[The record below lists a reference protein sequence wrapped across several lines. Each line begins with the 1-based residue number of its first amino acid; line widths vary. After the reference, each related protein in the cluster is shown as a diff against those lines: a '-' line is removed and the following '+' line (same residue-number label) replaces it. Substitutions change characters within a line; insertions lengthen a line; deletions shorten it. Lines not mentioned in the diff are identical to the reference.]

1 MGLDRR
7 LFGKKI
13 GRFDVN
19 LLSSLLS
26 FLFLFYSN
34 VSIIN
39 DSLSKS
45 SIKRTIDWDTKVVYF
60 DIIKPVDED
69 RFGRVGLDSTSRL
82 VFSVNDLK
90 DTLIRQSL
98 FEMTI
103 DTDNTFKDYFD
114 SDPHLILYFSGLD
127 SILKRGYTKYSEDL
141 KNITVRYELSLF
153 PDFMNLFLSHSKP
166 YRAFY
171 PLTSTGADQFVYTGI
186 IIYAGDDYES
196 SSGGVVKLTDAF
208 FIKIYDE
215 NIKLYFDKRMVAP
228 DTLRKWGMLEY
239 TNDVSYK
246 NKNRVGDYPLKLI
259 AKGVYGK
266 NHSDIILD
274 EYSINKIFSN
284 KNNVNLLREGK
295 LVIIK

>member
-1 MGLDRR
+1 M
-7 LFGKKI
+7 
-13 GRFDVN
+13 N
-19 LLSSLLS
+19 LLSGLLS

-45 SIKRTIDWDTKVVYF
+45 SIKRTIDWDTKIIYF

-69 RFGRVGLDSTSRL
+69 KFGRVGLDSTSRL
-82 VFSVNDLK
+82 VFSVNDFK

-98 FEMTI
+98 FEMII
-103 DTDNTFKDYFD
+103 DSDNTFEDYFD
-114 SDPHLILYFSGLD
+114 SDPHLILYFSGLN

-141 KNITVRYELSLF
+141 KNITVRYELCLF
-153 PDFMNLFLSHSKP
+153 PDFVNLFIAHSKP
-166 YRAFY
+166 YMAFY
-171 PLTSTGADQFVYTGI
+171 PLMNTSIDQFVYTGI
-186 IIYAGDDYES
+186 IIYAGDDYQFS
-196 SSGGVVKLTDAF
+196 SSDVVKLTDAF

-215 NIKLYFDKRMVAP
+215 NIKLYFDKKMVEP
-228 DTLRKWGMLEY
+228 DALRKWGMFEY
-239 TNDVSYK
+239 TNDISYK
-246 NKNRVGDYPLKLI
+246 NKDRVGDYPLRLI

-274 EYSINKIFSN
+274 KYSINKIFSN
-284 KNNVNLLREGK
+284 KNNVNLLREGR

>member
-1 MGLDRR
+1 MGLDRC
-7 LFGKKI
+7 LSGEKVGSFN
-13 GRFDVN
+13 VN
-19 LLSSLLS
+19 LLSRLLS

-34 VSIIN
+34 VSIVN

-45 SIKRTIDWDTKVVYF
+45 SIKRTIDWDTKIIYF

-69 RFGRVGLDSTSRL
+69 KFGRVGLDSTSRL
-82 VFSVNDLK
+82 VFSVNDFK

-98 FEMTI
+98 FEMII
-103 DTDNTFKDYFD
+103 DSDNTFKDYFD

-141 KNITVRYELSLF
+141 KSITVRYELCLF
-153 PDFMNLFLSHSKP
+153 PDFVNLFIAHSKP
-166 YRAFY
+166 YMAFY
-171 PLTSTGADQFVYTGI
+171 PLMDTSVDQFVYTGI
-186 IIYAGDDYES
+186 IIYAGDDYQF

-208 FIKIYDE
+208 FIRIYDE
-215 NIKLYFDKRMVAP
+215 DIKLYFDKKMVEP
-228 DTLRKWGMLEY
+228 DALRKWGMLEY
-239 TNDVSYK
+239 TNDISYK
-246 NKNRVGDYPLKLI
+246 NKDRVGNYPLRLI

-274 EYSINKIFSN
+274 KYSINKIFSN
-284 KNNVNLLREGK
+284 KNNVNLLRQGK